1 MPVSS
6 RSRVGVATASLALH
20 AALLAAVPLKPEPP
34 PMRGVAGSVD
44 VIAVTLAAAPPGP
57 KATAAPE
64 PAPDPPAP
72 DLPGAKPGDAA
83 AAEAAPLGVA
93 EPPAAEAAE
102 TTGATVALADVAG
115 CALSDRV
122 LAALRAASP
131 RAALA
136 RIPERR
142 RSVAGAVMLW
152 DGDWIRTGALAD
164 ARVALPIRTA
174 VAQAVEAAGPACAGA
189 PVAGPVLLIVPDV
202 AGATVLVVGSG
213 TWRWADLAT
222 DAAPPHPTAT
232 GGR

>member
-1 MPVSS
+1 MPASS

-20 AALLAAVPLKPEPP
+20 AALLAAVALKPEPP

-44 VIAVTLAAAPPGP
+44 VIAVTLAVAPPSP
-57 KATAAPE
+57 KASAAPE
-64 PAPDPPAP
+64 PAPDPPGAE
-72 DLPGAKPGDAA
+72 PGGAA
-83 AAEAAPLGVA
+83 AAEVEIAPLDVA
-93 EPPAAEAAE
+93 EAPAAEAAE

-122 LAALRAASP
+122 LAALRADSP

-152 DGDWIRTGALAD
+152 DGDWIRSGALAD
-164 ARVALPIRTA
+164 ARIALPIRTA